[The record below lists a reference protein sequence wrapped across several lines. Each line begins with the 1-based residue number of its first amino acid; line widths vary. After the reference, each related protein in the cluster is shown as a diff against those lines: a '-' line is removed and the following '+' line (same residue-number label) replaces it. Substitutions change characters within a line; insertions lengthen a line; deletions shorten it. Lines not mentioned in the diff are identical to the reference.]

1 MQFIMLDPYYRVAL
15 EKEDPNSSTFSY
27 KFKVPDKLGIFRFVI
42 DYNRYGLSNVYEEM
56 EVSVI
61 QYRHDEFPRF
71 MLRATPY
78 YLSVGLS
85 MLAFFLFIVS
95 YLFTDFSKVPGVK

>member
-1 MQFIMLDPYYRVAL
+1 MLDPYYRVAL
-15 EKEDPNSSTFSY
+15 EKQDPKSATFSY

-42 DYNRYGLSNVYEEM
+42 DYNKHGLSNLNEEM
-56 EVSVI
+56 EVSII

-85 MLAFFLFIVS
+85 MFAFFLFIVS
-95 YLFTDFSKVPGVK
+95 FLFTDFSKVPGVKSA